1 MFKILFLTIFF
12 QIPIQSDRIIAVVD
26 KKPILESELEEMVS
40 FFKILKPEMEKEEE
54 ESLRKKILE
63 QLIENELLLYEAKR
77 DTTIKVTDEEVE
89 SFIEN
94 EIKRMKSEIGDSL
107 FMEELKKEGLTE
119 ENLRVKYK
127 EQVERN
133 LYIQKYI
140 AKYIS
145 PKINI
150 TPLELESFYK
160 KYIDSIPELPE
171 GFELSHIFIPIRP
184 SEKIIE
190 NARKK
195 AEEVFKE
202 LRSGSDFGYI
212 ALKYSD
218 DKATALN
225 GGDIGFIERGTFP
238 PEIEG
243 KIFSYK
249 KGEIIE
255 PIQGDLGF
263 FIFQVVDK
271 KENKIRLRQIV
282 IADLPSREDT
292 LRTKEKAKE
301 ALLFAKEKGFE
312 EAVKKYSEDPLTK
325 SRKGY
330 LGFVPIERLR
340 EDVRNSLLKA
350 QDGEIL
356 GPFYLDFGYHV
367 FKRISYNKGGK
378 PSFDEVKFEVQNIL
392 FQKKVQELLKKKASE
407 IKNKV
412 HVEIFY

>member
-1 MFKILFLTIFF
+1 MIKILILFF
-12 QIPIQSDRIIAVVD
+12 SQIPVYSDRIIAIVD
-26 KKPILESELEEMVS
+26 KKPILESELKEMVD
-40 FFKILKPEMEKEEE
+40 FFKILKPEIEKEEE
-54 ESLRKKILE
+54 ENLRKKILE
-63 QLIENELLLYEAKR
+63 QLIENELILYEAKK
-77 DTTIKVTDEEVE
+77 DTTIKVTQEEVE

-94 EIKRMKSEIGDSL
+94 EIKRIKEELGDSI
-107 FMEELKKEGLTE
+107 FKEELKKEGLNE
-119 ENLRVKYK
+119 EKLRVKYR

-140 AKYIS
+140 SKYIA

-150 TPLELESFYK
+150 TPTELENFYK

-171 GFELSHIFIPIRP
+171 GFELSHIFIAIRP

-190 NARKK
+190 NARKR
-195 AEEVFKE
+195 ADEVFKE
-202 LRSGSDFGYI
+202 LKSGSDFGYI

-218 DKATALN
+218 DKATAVN
-225 GGDIGFIERGTFP
+225 GGDIGFIQRGTFP
-238 PEIEG
+238 PEIEE

-271 KENKIRLRQIV
+271 KEDKIRLRQIV
-282 IADLPSREDT
+282 IATLPSKEDT
-292 LRTKEKAKE
+292 LRAKEKAKE
-301 ALLFAKEKGFE
+301 AFLFAKEKGFE

-325 SRKGY
+325 DRKGY
-330 LGFVPIERLR
+330 LGFVPIDRLR
-340 EDVRNSLLKA
+340 EEVRSSLLKA
-350 QDGEIL
+350 ENGEIL
-356 GPFYLDFGYHV
+356 GPFYLDFGYHI

-378 PSFDEVKFEVQNIL
+378 PSFDEVKFMMQNLL

-412 HVEIFY
+412 YVEIFY

>member
-1 MFKILFLTIFF
+1 
-12 QIPIQSDRIIAVVD
+12 
-26 KKPILESELEEMVS
+26 
-40 FFKILKPEMEKEEE
+40 
-54 ESLRKKILE
+54 
-63 QLIENELLLYEAKR
+63 
-77 DTTIKVTDEEVE
+77 
-89 SFIEN
+89 
-94 EIKRMKSEIGDSL
+94 
-107 FMEELKKEGLTE
+107 
-119 ENLRVKYK
+119 LRVKYR

-140 AKYIS
+140 AKYIA

-150 TPLELESFYK
+150 TPTELENFYK

-171 GFELSHIFIPIRP
+171 GFELSHIFIAIRP

-190 NARKK
+190 NARKRTD
-195 AEEVFKE
+195 EVFKE
-202 LRSGSDFGYI
+202 LKSGSDFGYI

-218 DKATALN
+218 DKATAVN
-225 GGDIGFIERGTFP
+225 GGDIGFIQRGTFP
-238 PEIEG
+238 PEIEE

-271 KENKIRLRQIV
+271 KEDKIRLRQIV
-282 IADLPSREDT
+282 IATLPSKEDT
-292 LRTKEKAKE
+292 LRAKEKAKE
-301 ALLFAKEKGFE
+301 AFLFAKEKGFE

-325 SRKGY
+325 DRKGY
-330 LGFVPIERLR
+330 LGFVPIDRLR
-340 EDVRNSLLKA
+340 EEVRSSLLKA
-350 QDGEIL
+350 ENGEIL
-356 GPFYLDFGYHV
+356 GPFYLDFGYHI

-378 PSFDEVKFEVQNIL
+378 PSFDEVKFMMQNLL

-412 HVEIFY
+412 YVEIFY